1 MGLHDRNFET
11 AASEPAM
18 EAAPLLHAGNIVR
31 QFLVYLKAN
40 PIEQAAI
47 VDIDELPL
55 PKASLINAFRLL
67 IASEVR
73 LKQRAQLQKAGLLLA
88 WFQAAEPE
96 MAQQVDGDADD
107 PLESWIDTVQD
118 TTASKDGCWLAAYR
132 EQEKLTE
139 LFEISARMAERRSM
153 DAADASDEA
162 PENCIS
168 H

>member
-40 PIEQAAI
+40 PIERAGI
-47 VDIDELPL
+47 VNIDELPL

-88 WFQAAEPE
+88 WFQAVEPE
-96 MAQQVDGDADD
+96 MAEQADD